1 MGYMVL
7 RILGLTINCPPV
19 LLFVVD
25 RILIV
30 LHYSVP
36 GANPI
41 VANVSVCDWRG
52 IGGLGNEAN
61 RNAKT
66 DQLRPVP
73 RHKTF

>member
-36 GANPI
+36 GTNPI
-41 VANVSVCDWRG
+41 VANRVTQ
-52 IGGLGNEAN
+52 GNFTLTFSRN
-61 RNAKT
+61 RA
-66 DQLRPVP
+66 
-73 RHKTF
+73 

>member
-1 MGYMVL
+1 MVL
-7 RILGLTINCPPV
+7 KILGLTINCPPV

-41 VANVSVCDWRG
+41 VANDKVFMKLWYLKNVCF
-52 IGGLGNEAN
+52 N
-61 RNAKT
+61 
-66 DQLRPVP
+66 
-73 RHKTF
+73 